1 MKTHSDAPKNMC
13 QLWCRVQTRYELLK
27 QNQNNTREVYE
38 VQGVKHCAHII
49 ERGQQ
54 SRPVSDYR
62 KITYYKI

>member
-1 MKTHSDAPKNMC
+1 MC

-49 ERGQQ
+49 EPHVNAR
-54 SRPVSDYR
+54 RTVVHVCA
-62 KITYYKI
+62 